1 MIKEKIRISVF
12 VFAILLFSDCSRSGR
27 KLRMRNNSSSES
39 SSSRLRFNEDEGNY
53 SSSKTVI
60 KLKQKSGVYFLP
72 LKVNGVTIDFILD
85 TGASCISIS
94 EKELNKLIRN
104 DVISEDDVIGS
115 QDFTDANG
123 DVTSAVT
130 VNLKKIVIGNSIERN
145 VEAAII
151 SGDNVDCLLGQSWLK
166 RFGKVSID
174 YDKLLLI
181 LEK

>member
-1 MIKEKIRISVF
+1 MIKGTIRISAF
-12 VFAILLFSDCSRSGR
+12 VFAIFLFADCSRSGR
-27 KLRMRNNSSSES
+27 KMRMRNNSSTES
-39 SSSRLRFNEDEGNY
+39 SSRRIRNEEGDY
-53 SSSKTVI
+53 SSSRTVI

-72 LKVNGVTIDFILD
+72 VKVNGVTIDFILD

-104 DVISEDDVIGS
+104 EVISEDDVTGT

-123 DVTSAVT
+123 DVTSAIT
-130 VNLKKIVIGNSIERN
+130 VNLKKIAIGNSIERN

-151 SGDNVDCLLGQSWLK
+151 SGHDVDCLLGQSWLK